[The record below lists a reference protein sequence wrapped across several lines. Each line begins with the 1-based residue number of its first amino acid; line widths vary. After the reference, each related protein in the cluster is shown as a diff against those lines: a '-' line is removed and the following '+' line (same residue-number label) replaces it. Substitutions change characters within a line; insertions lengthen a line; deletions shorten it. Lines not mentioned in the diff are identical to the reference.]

1 MNRDRELDAM
11 RRMLRI
17 RRFEEAAMDIVR
29 KGQGIAGSVHIC
41 IGQEAAI
48 VGSCLALRDDDY
60 MVGYHRSHGHPI
72 AKGAALPPLM
82 AELMGRATGV
92 CRGKGGSMHLADFKV
107 GSLGETAIVGAGIPQ
122 AVGAAYSARVRGTD
136 QVALAFFGDG
146 AANIGSFHEGLN
158 LAAAW
163 NLGVVFVCENNL
175 YAMSTALSDTMA
187 SDSIAARADAYRMPG
202 VIVDGQDVGAMFD
215 AVAAAVE
222 RARTGGGPTLV
233 EARTY
238 RYRDHAEYGSMD
250 LSHRAVEELEQWRT
264 RDPIDLLRARLL
276 ATGAGEAAVSETE
289 LAALAE
295 LEKELAEMEQAVAQE
310 IADAVRFAKKSPMP
324 APEELYQDLWA
335 TPVPGASAAPT
346 PLPAA
351 FPTGTRSANPAGAA
365 LDAAPLEAAR

>member
-1 MNRDRELDAM
+1 MMWAVLGQIRDAM
-11 RRMLRI
+11 NTEQGIDALGRMLRI
-17 RRFEEAAMDIVR
+17 RRFEEAAMTIVR

-48 VGSCLALRDDDY
+48 VGACLALRDDDF

-72 AKGAALPPLM
+72 AKGAELAPLM

-92 CRGKGGSMHLADFKV
+92 CRGKGGSMHLADFRI

-122 AVGAAYSARVRGTD
+122 AVGAAYGARIRGTD

-163 NLGVVFVCENNL
+163 SVGAVFVCENNL

-187 SDSIAARADAYRMPG
+187 SDSIAARAAAYRMPG
-202 VIVDGQDVGAMFD
+202 VIVDGQDVGAMFS
-215 AVAAAVE
+215 AVTEAVD
-222 RARTGGGPTLV
+222 RARSGGGPTLV

-250 LSHRAVEELEQWRT
+250 LSHRTIEELERWRT
-264 RDPIDLLRARLL
+264 RDPIDLLRATLIEQ
-276 ATGAGEAAVSETE
+276 GVSEVQ
-289 LAALAE
+289 
-295 LEKELAEMEQAVAQE
+295 LEDLDAQVLLDVK
-310 IADAVRFAKKSPMP
+310 DAVTFAKQSPMP
-324 APEELYQDLWA
+324 SPEELFEDLWA
-335 TPVPGASAAPT
+335 TPV
-346 PLPAA
+346 
-351 FPTGTRSANPAGAA
+351 GAA
-365 LDAAPLEAAR
+365 AVAR

>member
-1 MNRDRELDAM
+1 MDTDLQLDAL
-11 RRMLRI
+11 RRMVRI
-17 RRFEEAAMDIVR
+17 RRFEEAAMSIVR

-41 IGQEAAI
+41 IGQEGAI
-48 VGSCLALRDDDY
+48 VGSCLALRREDY

-72 AKGAALPPLM
+72 AKGADMGPLM

-92 CRGKGGSMHLADFKV
+92 CRGKGGSMHLADFSV

-175 YAMSTALSDTMA
+175 YAMSTALADTMA
-187 SDSIAARADAYRMPG
+187 ADSIAARAAAYRMPG
-202 VIVDGQDVGAMFD
+202 IEVDGQDVGAVHE
-215 AVAAAVE
+215 AVSAAVE
-222 RARTGGGPTLV
+222 RGRAGGGPTLV

-238 RYRDHAEYGSMD
+238 RYRDHAEYGTLD
-250 LSHRAVEELEQWRT
+250 LGHRAVEELEQWRT

-276 ATGAGEAAVSETE
+276 DSGVDVALLDQLDADVAAEVAAAVT
-289 LAALAE
+289 
-295 LEKELAEMEQAVAQE
+295 
-310 IADAVRFAKKSPMP
+310 FAKRSPMP
-324 APEELYQDLWA
+324 APEELYEDLWA
-335 TPVPGASAAPT
+335 TPIEPSPRRDAVPV
-346 PLPAA
+346 
-351 FPTGTRSANPAGAA
+351 AGAA
-365 LDAAPLEAAR
+365 R